1 MSLAFKPET
10 LNEEV
15 SVIIA
20 CGRVRL
26 KHFNFL
32 VWPLLCIM
40 HKQLLVMI
48 FGPLVMRKLK
58 AIWNKKQNK

>member
-1 MSLAFKPET
+1 MIDEPLAFKPEA
-10 LNEEV
+10 LNEEE
-15 SVIIA
+15 SLIIA

-32 VWPLLCIM
+32 LCLLLCII

-48 FGPLVMRKLK
+48 FGPLVMGKLN
-58 AIWNKKQNK
+58 AI